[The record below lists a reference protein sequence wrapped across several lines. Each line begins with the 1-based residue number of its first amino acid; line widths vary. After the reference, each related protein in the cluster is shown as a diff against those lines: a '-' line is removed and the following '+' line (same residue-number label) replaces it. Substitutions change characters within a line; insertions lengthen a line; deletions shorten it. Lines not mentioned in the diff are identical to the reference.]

1 MLADEDTSELVR
13 QLRDTSA
20 TVEQR
25 LTAGLAAADALE
37 QLLCAVAE
45 SERGFN
51 AALNGGKAPMLPDSP
66 YALGWAL
73 ALWGPHD

>member
-25 LTAGLAAADALE
+25 LEAGLAAANELE
-37 QLLCAVAE
+37 RWMCADDDL
-45 SERGFN
+45 ERGFH
-51 AALNGGKAPMLPDSP
+51 AALNGGEAPMLSDSP

-73 ALWGPHD
+73 ARLGAA